1 MITRLEELQARVQEQ
16 LEAMSV
22 RDRTLALILASG
34 LTVVAVVL
42 VTWGLHGV
50 LEDVA
55 SRVRLAKENL
65 GQAEE
70 LAEDYRGLS
79 AKLQA
84 AEARMSQF
92 RPAQMNTYIETW
104 ANNAGVGT
112 GIRKVDETGTETVGD
127 FKERTYRVDLQR
139 ADLKGVVKFLYAIET
154 SSYPIRIRNAQLSV
168 VDTRDDRLID
178 LGLELVAYSKEDG
191 G

>member
-1 MITRLEELQARVQEQ
+1 MSRFSALQARLQEQ
-16 LEAMSV
+16 LEAMSA
-22 RDRTLALILASG
+22 RDRTLALILVC
-34 LTVVAVVL
+34 VVAVFGVFG

-55 SRVRLAKENL
+55 SRVRLAKDNL
-65 GQAEE
+65 GEAEK
-70 LAEDYRGLS
+70 LAGEYEALQ

-84 AEARMSQF
+84 AEARMGEF
-92 RPAQMNTYIETW
+92 KPAQMNTYIETW

-139 ADLKGVVKFLYAIET
+139 ADLDGVVKFLYAIET
-154 SSYPIRIRNAQLSV
+154 SPYPIKVRNAQFSV
-168 VDTRDDRLID
+168 VDVKDERFID
-178 LGLELVAYSKEDG
+178 LGLELVAYSKEDEG
-191 G
+191 